1 MKEHLEQKKKL
12 GVEFSTIEYDILK
25 LVEYLENHTHNNY
38 QFDLDLI
45 NAWISQYDLKI
56 LSQKET
62 DNKR

>member
-45 NAWISQYDLKI
+45 NA
-56 LSQKET
+56 
-62 DNKR
+62 